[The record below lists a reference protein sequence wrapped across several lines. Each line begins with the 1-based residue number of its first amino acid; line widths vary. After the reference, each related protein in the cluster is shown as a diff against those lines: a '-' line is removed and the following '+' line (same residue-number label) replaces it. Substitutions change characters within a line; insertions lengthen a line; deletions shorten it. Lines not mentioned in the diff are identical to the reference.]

1 MFTKKK
7 DKFMVQL
14 EEMVF
19 NLDRAA
25 VEFGKMDF
33 NTHLDLKAYSD
44 NIKTYESH
52 GDELM
57 HKVISDLNQTFI
69 TPIEREDI
77 LSLCN
82 AIDDVLDAME
92 ETSGMFEMYSIEYT

>member
-1 MFTKKK
+1 
-7 DKFMVQL
+7 
-14 EEMVF
+14 
-19 NLDRAA
+19 
-25 VEFGKMDF
+25 
-33 NTHLDLKAYSD
+33 
-44 NIKTYESH
+44 
-52 GDELM
+52 M

-92 ETSGMFEMYSIEYT
+92 ETSGMFEMYSIEYTDEYMAEFVDNIQKLSLK